1 MLTRR
6 QIRVKVM
13 QSIYALILSKEGSL
27 EQQEK
32 FLNQS
37 IAQTYTLY
45 LIMLGLLREIHT
57 LAATQVRKG
66 QRKYLKSEQPDTAG
80 PGRLS
85 ENALLRHL
93 AGNRLLK
100 EALEKRKLRQWYLN
114 EEYVKIIYR
123 QILESPEYREYTS
136 SPTGWEADR
145 DFVLSVFRD
154 IIAPNDKIYD
164 FLEDEGITWVDDIP
178 LVNTFIVKRLGKIRE
193 QSPEDY
199 LLPTLLKN
207 SEDMEFARQLLRKT
221 LLNNDDLEKEIEG
234 KTPNWDKDRIADV
247 DGILLKMGIA
257 ELLYFPSIPERVTI
271 NEYLEIA
278 KEYSTPKS
286 SIFINGILDKLIREY
301 KAGGK
306 LKKTG
311 RGLL

>member
-1 MLTRR
+1 
-6 QIRVKVM
+6 M
-13 QSIYALILSKEGSL
+13 QCIYALTLSREGGL

-32 FLNQS
+32 FLRQS
-37 IAQTYTLY
+37 IGQTFTLY
-45 LIMLGLLREIHT
+45 VLMLGLLKEIQQ
-57 LAATQVRKG
+57 LAASRAHKG
-66 QRKYLKSEQPDTAG
+66 RRKYLQSDAPG
-80 PGRLS
+80 PGALA
-85 ENALLRHL
+85 ENRVLRYL
-93 AGNRLLK
+93 AEHQGLT
-100 EALEKRKLRQWYLN
+100 AAIDKRKLRQWYLN
-114 EEYVKIIYR
+114 EEYVKIVFR
-123 QILESPEYREYTS
+123 QITESPEYAAYSREKST
-136 SPTGWEADR
+136 WESDR
-145 DFVLSVFRD
+145 DFLITAYRE

-178 LVNTFIVKRLGKIRE
+178 LINTFLVKRLGKLRE
-193 QSPEDY
+193 GAPDAY
-199 LLPTLLKN
+199 LLPPLLKNKEDAEFAMDLLGKTLLKN
-207 SEDMEFARQLLRKT
+207 EE
-221 LLNNDDLEKEIEG
+221 LEREIEG
-234 KTPNWDKDRIADV
+234 KTPNWDKDRIADI

-301 KAGGK
+301 REAGK